1 QAGLVIKSLLV
12 LSLLRNWNKWW
23 LVFQL
28 AHRSLSDLQCIISSI
43 IVPHCFQGK
52 CVPTFHL
59 DFKMSGT
66 DLLLKEPPDSGRATF
81 PLRDLAWPPASP
93 CFTRRCH
100 CQGEKESIP
109 EHHPRMKSYSCRC
122 SCKTVI

>member
-1 QAGLVIKSLLV
+1 MYKQSPNYGRLVIKSLLV

-28 AHRSLSDLQCIISSI
+28 AHRSLFNLQCIISST

-52 CVPTFHL
+52 CVPTFQL

-66 DLLLKEPPDSGRATF
+66 DLFLKEPPDSGRATF
-81 PLRDLAWPPASP
+81 PLSDLAWPPPFSLLHKEMP
-93 CFTRRCH
+93 LSR
-100 CQGEKESIP
+100 GE
-109 EHHPRMKSYSCRC
+109 EHP
-122 SCKTVI
+122 